1 MALYLPSIDLLTP
14 PSLRNKNGCVLYL
27 LLLSSQ
33 RLTCLLYFFYYA
45 IYRMRMGMAIVPV
58 GVACLV
64 GPPICG
70 AILGV
75 DYVWWRG
82 ILFAS
87 VSGSSFNSW
96 DSR

>member
-1 MALYLPSIDLLTP
+1 
-14 PSLRNKNGCVLYL
+14 
-27 LLLSSQ
+27 
-33 RLTCLLYFFYYA
+33 
-45 IYRMRMGMAIVPV
+45 MGMAIVPV

-82 ILFAS
+82 VLFAS
-87 VSGSSFNSW
+87 VSDSSLSSC
-96 DSR
+96 DPR

>member
-1 MALYLPSIDLLTP
+1 
-14 PSLRNKNGCVLYL
+14 
-27 LLLSSQ
+27 
-33 RLTCLLYFFYYA
+33 
-45 IYRMRMGMAIVPV
+45 MRMGMAIVPV

-82 ILFAS
+82 VLFAS
-87 VSGSSFNSW
+87 VSGSLCNSW
-96 DSR
+96 DPR